1 MRGDDPLAELV
12 ERARHGDRAAWNAI
26 VARFAP
32 LVWSICLRTGL
43 ARPDAEDVCQG
54 VWTRLVEQLDKIRQP
69 AALPGWL
76 VTTTRHECERVLRL
90 TRQRALGERRALGEK
105 ELTTMGSDPDRGIL
119 IAEQQQA
126 LREAF
131 ADLPDLCRRLILLLL
146 QDPPLPYAEIGE
158 KMGKPVGSLGP
169 SRARCLGRLRRHPAL
184 REWTGA
190 TAEGVE
196 QGADSG

>member
-1 MRGDDPLAELV
+1 MRDDDPLAALV
-12 ERARHGDRAAWNAI
+12 ERARRGDRAAWNAI

-32 LVWSICLRTGL
+32 LVWSICLRSGL
-43 ARPDAEDVCQG
+43 SRPDAEDVCQG
-54 VWTRLVEQLDKIRQP
+54 VWMRLVEQLDRIRQP

-76 VTTTRHECERVLRL
+76 VTTTRHECERTLRL
-90 TRQRALGERRALGEK
+90 SRQRALGERRALGEQ
-105 ELTTMGSDPDRGIL
+105 ELTTMDAEPDRGIL

-131 ADLPDLCRRLILLLL
+131 ADLPALCRRLIRLLLH
-146 QDPPLPYAEIGE
+146 DPPLPYAEIGE

-169 SRARCLGRLRRHPAL
+169 SRARCLDKLRRHPAL
-184 REWTGA
+184 RGWTGA
-190 TAEGVE
+190 AHEGVQ